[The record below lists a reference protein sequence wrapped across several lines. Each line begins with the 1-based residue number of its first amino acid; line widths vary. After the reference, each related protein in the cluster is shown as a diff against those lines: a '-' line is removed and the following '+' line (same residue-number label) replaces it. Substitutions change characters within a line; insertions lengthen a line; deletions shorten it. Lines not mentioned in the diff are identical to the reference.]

1 MSNPSVCRRGFLG
14 ASLAAAAAAA
24 VPVVASSSPVGG
36 QDTVLLDVL
45 ARYWQA
51 ERAILAMEAA
61 TEPPVTAPEYPAWE
75 AKFDGLIADR
85 ARAIFQM
92 SDLRAVTAEGQRA
105 KAQIVERCLPSSVR
119 WNDGGLDTSE
129 IRLALSLARD
139 VAGGAA

>member
-1 MSNPSVCRRGFLG
+1 MSKPSVCRRKVLG
-14 ASLAAAAAAA
+14 ASLVATAAA
-24 VPVVASSSPVGG
+24 VPVAASPSPVGG
-36 QDTVLLDVL
+36 QDAALLDVL

-51 ERAILAMEAA
+51 ERAILEMEAG
-61 TEPPVTAPEYPAWE
+61 TEPPISSPAYLVWE

>member
-1 MSNPSVCRRGFLG
+1 MSKRSVSRRGILSV
-14 ASLAAAAAAA
+14 SLAATAAA

-61 TEPPVTAPEYPAWE
+61 TEPPVTAPEYPEWE
-75 AKFDGLIADR
+75 AKFDALVSQRSRI
-85 ARAIFQM
+85 ICQM
-92 SDLRAVTAEGQRA
+92 ADLRAVTPEGQRA
-105 KAQIVERCLPSSVR
+105 KAEVLERHLPICLR
-119 WNDGGLDTSE
+119 WYDCGDDPE